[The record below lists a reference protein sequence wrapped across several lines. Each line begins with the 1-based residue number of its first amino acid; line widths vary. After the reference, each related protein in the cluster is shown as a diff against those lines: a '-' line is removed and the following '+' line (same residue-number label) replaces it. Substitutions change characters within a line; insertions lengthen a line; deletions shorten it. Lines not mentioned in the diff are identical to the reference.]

1 MKIAMPTMGDDGMD
15 EQIGQHF
22 GRSPTFTIYHSD
34 KDKVSV
40 IENQGKHR
48 GGSMNPPELLAEEGI
63 DVMLC
68 SNLGRKAIDL
78 FEDLGI
84 DVYCGAGAT
93 VKEALEAWE
102 NDELEE
108 ASLSDGCEEGRHDH

>member
-1 MKIAMPTMGDDGMD
+1 MKIAMPTMGNDGMD

-22 GRSPTFTIYHSD
+22 GRVPTFTIYD
-34 KDKVSV
+34 LEKDEVEV

-48 GGSMNPPELLAEEGI
+48 GGSMNPPEILAGEGV

-78 FEDLGI
+78 FDELGI
-84 DVYCGAGAT
+84 DVYCGAGNT
-93 VKEALEAWE
+93 VREALEAFE
-102 NDELEE
+102 KDELEV
-108 ASLSDGCEEGRHDH
+108 ATLSDGCEEGSHDH